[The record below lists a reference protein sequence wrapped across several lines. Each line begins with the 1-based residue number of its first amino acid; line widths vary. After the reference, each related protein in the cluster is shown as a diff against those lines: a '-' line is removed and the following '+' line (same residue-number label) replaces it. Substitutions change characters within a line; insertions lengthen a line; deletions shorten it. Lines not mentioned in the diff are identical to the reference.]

1 MNVERRDTLSDS
13 KLAKRKKMLFSHS
26 SVHLSSCACGNS
38 EGEKQPQLVG
48 SRMGPFIL
56 LFGRSWVFLSLPGW
70 FISLH
75 GYFFVYFFVFSN
87 DRDIQWWDYIDFFE
101 YFSKE
106 PKFKIVI
113 FGYWN
118 ELCIFFYFLFWFEG
132 IIVCCKS
139 VVNKTIYFNM

>member
-1 MNVERRDTLSDS
+1 MTGIFSD
-13 KLAKRKKMLFSHS
+13 
-26 SVHLSSCACGNS
+26 
-38 EGEKQPQLVG
+38 EI
-48 SRMGPFIL
+48 IL
-56 LFGRSWVFLSLPGW
+56 
-70 FISLH
+70 I
-75 GYFFVYFFVFSN
+75 
-87 DRDIQWWDYIDFFE
+87 FE